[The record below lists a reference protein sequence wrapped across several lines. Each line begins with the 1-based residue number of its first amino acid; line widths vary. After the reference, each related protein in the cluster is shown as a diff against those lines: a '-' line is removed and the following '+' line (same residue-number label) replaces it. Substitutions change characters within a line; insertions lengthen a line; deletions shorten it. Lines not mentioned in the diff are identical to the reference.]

1 MGCCVSRRR
10 HEAVCQELQVMQDE
24 QALRTH
30 QADGYCRARGQA
42 IKDRNHLMD
51 AESDVVT
58 LQKQLFSTS
67 ADLMELSQNS
77 EARVVFVSLPLK
89 TGLAFKATLL

>member
-1 MGCCVSRRR
+1 
-10 HEAVCQELQVMQDE
+10 
-24 QALRTH
+24 
-30 QADGYCRARGQA
+30 
-42 IKDRNHLMD
+42 MD

-67 ADLMELSQNS
+67 ADLMELSQRS
-77 EARVVFVSLPLK
+77 EADVVFVSLPLK

>member
-1 MGCCVSRRR
+1 
-10 HEAVCQELQVMQDE
+10 MQDE
-24 QALRTH
+24 HALCTH

-67 ADLMELSQNS
+67 ADLMELSQKS

-89 TGLAFKATLL
+89 TGLALKATLL